1 LQDANDTPY
10 DLGEGHRIIRGDTS
24 ITARDQVLSRVS
36 KGAMSDNAAVLSED
50 HYVSDAARHAIT
62 EGYANQCPAGQ

>member
-1 LQDANDTPY
+1 
-10 DLGEGHRIIRGDTS
+10 
-24 ITARDQVLSRVS
+24 VS
-36 KGAMSDNAAVLSED
+36 KGAMSDNAAVLPED